1 MGYGTSSAA
10 GARGVGRG
18 CPPLQWGLR
27 SGHCSL
33 PRIFFNFRSPNG
45 DWCILVLFFQKFSCV
60 FYTQKLVLLGF
71 QNLPLQFTVVFPAD
85 DNSWLSH
92 KSSQHGVVGRLLPV
106 VPSSCKLCM
115 SVVEGSTDT
124 PIAFIIILCMDR
136 HICAIALVVNYCTN
150 SPNLKLRC

>member
-1 MGYGTSSAA
+1 MEHRAPQVPGVWGGGVHLSSGVLGAA
-10 GARGVGRG
+10 TVPSPEIFLTLDLLMVTGAF
-18 CPPLQWGLR
+18 L
-27 SGHCSL
+27 
-33 PRIFFNFRSPNG
+33 FF
-45 DWCILVLFFQKFSCV
+45 FFQKFSCV

-85 DNSWLSH
+85 DNDWWSH
-92 KSSQHGVVGRLLPV
+92 KSSQPGVVDWLLPV
-106 VPSSCKLCM
+106 VSSSCKLCM